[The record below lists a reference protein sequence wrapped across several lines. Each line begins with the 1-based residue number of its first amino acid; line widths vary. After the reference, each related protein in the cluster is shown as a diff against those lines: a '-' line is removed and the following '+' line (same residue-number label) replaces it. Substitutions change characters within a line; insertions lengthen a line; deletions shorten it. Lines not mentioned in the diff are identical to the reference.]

1 MGEGVESLLEYD
13 IMPSTSE
20 AGMPASSIAFFTA
33 QVPSARVVRLEPR
46 V

>member
-13 IMPSTSE
+13 IMPSSSS
-20 AGMPASSIAFFTA
+20 AGMPASSMALFTA
-33 QVPSARVVRLEPR
+33 QTPSARVVRLEPR